1 MCRMRRTRLVIF
13 LTFAASALL
22 TAASA
27 QARRGA
33 SLQLW
38 GFTGPWDPRSAA
50 SVRQH
55 GAKLDVIVSGWIALD
70 SLSARP
76 ILPALYPDTIATPG
90 RRVSRFAIVTSWHG
104 EHFHPATIRR
114 LSADAAVL
122 DATAKAIARHAAAQ
136 RYSGLVLDFEGL
148 ERGDVESLVKVSRA
162 IANASKRSGVRE
174 IAIAVPAIDT
184 AAYPAHR
191 LLEAADLVL
200 VMLYDQHWSTS
211 GPGAISDPAWARQAL
226 ALRLAEVG
234 PDRLVA
240 GFPTYGYRWTRG
252 QPTELVSFA
261 DAQRIT
267 ASTGASLTRDPETS
281 TLKATRSNEWEL
293 WVTDATLLQNLMRDA
308 SAAGVKRVSLWRLG
322 QEDPA
327 IWKSLPERD

>member
-1 MCRMRRTRLVIF
+1 MCRMRRTRLVMF
-13 LTFAASALL
+13 LTFVASALL
-22 TAASA
+22 TTASS
-27 QARRGA
+27 QVRRVA
-33 SLQLW
+33 SIQLW

-50 SVRQH
+50 SVRQY
-55 GAKLDVIVSGWIALD
+55 GARLDVLVTGWIALD
-70 SLSARP
+70 SASARP
-76 ILPALYPDTIATPG
+76 ILPALYPDTVRAPA

-104 EHFHPATIRR
+104 QQFHPATIRR
-114 LSADAAVL
+114 LAADPSLL
-122 DATAKAIARHAAAQ
+122 DVTAKAIARYASAQ

-148 ERGDVESLVKVSRA
+148 ERGDVESLMKVSRA
-162 IANASKRSGVRE
+162 IASASKRSGVRE
-174 IAIAVPAIDT
+174 VAIAVPAMDT
-184 AAYPAHR
+184 AAYPARR

-252 QPTELVSFA
+252 KPAELVSFA
-261 DAQRIT
+261 DAQRIA
-267 ASTGASLTRDPETS
+267 ASAGAALTRDLQTS
-281 TLKATRSNEWEL
+281 TLKATRPNEWEL
-293 WVTDATLLQNLMRDA
+293 WVTDATLLQELMRDA
-308 SAAGVKRVSLWRLG
+308 STAGVRRVSLWRLG

-327 IWKSLPERD
+327 VWSSIR